1 MFWSEISRHTHLRP
15 RCVTGLWQTE
25 SGDTYDIGSNKDPST
40 SGCNSSA
47 ALVPAGEIVGHVHRP
62 LPNVLGMMFSHGAR
76 RRLCACMCACFLYL
90 RPSQLPDVNGDCFPA
105 MTAADA
111 QDEVRRVIHS
121 LSMAYGYGDDDDI
134 GNPMLR
140 WFEAGIAAIAQS
152 FASLCFRAFLC
163 AYVTQSLK

>member
-1 MFWSEISRHTHLRP
+1 
-15 RCVTGLWQTE
+15 
-25 SGDTYDIGSNKDPST
+25 
-40 SGCNSSA
+40 
-47 ALVPAGEIVGHVHRP
+47 
-62 LPNVLGMMFSHGAR
+62 
-76 RRLCACMCACFLYL
+76 
-90 RPSQLPDVNGDCFPA
+90 

-152 FASLCFRAFLC
+152 FASL
-163 AYVTQSLK
+163 